1 MNDSDGS
8 HSCLDMTQELTQA
21 ENDDPDPRRLCLAA
35 DDVNG
40 RRSIRA

>member
-1 MNDSDGS
+1 MSDSDGS
-8 HSCLDMTQELTQA
+8 CSHSHKTQELTQD
-21 ENDDPDPRRLCLAA
+21 ESEDPGPRRLRLAA